1 MVRVVLATEYPVRTQ
16 LCHGGRTQMSFG
28 SIQCRTSGV
37 KFCSFKVGGLLKRDF
52 TVHCICVTLSVFV
65 HSYESVKLKYPQ
77 KMNRWK

>member
-1 MVRVVLATEYPVRTQ
+1 MLFWLLNTRYVHNFVMVDG
-16 LCHGGRTQMSFG
+16 HKMSFG

-37 KFCSFKVGGLLKRDF
+37 KFCCFKLGGLLKRDF
-52 TVHCICVTLSVFV
+52 TVHSICVTLSVFV